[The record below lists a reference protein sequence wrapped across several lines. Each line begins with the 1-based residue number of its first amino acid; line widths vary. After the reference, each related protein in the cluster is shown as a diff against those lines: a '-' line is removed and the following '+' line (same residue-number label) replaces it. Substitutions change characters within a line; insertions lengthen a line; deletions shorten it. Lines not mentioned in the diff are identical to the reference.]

1 MRRLRR
7 IVVCIVAAGS
17 ACVAEPV
24 PAPPYY
30 AWYTGPYYPWYYPDY
45 YYWPRVTVGAWGRYG
60 GWHGGW
66 HGHEHHFHGGGHA
79 H

>member
-1 MRRLRR
+1 MRRLRW
-7 IVVCIVAAGS
+7 IVFGIVAVAS

-24 PAPPYY
+24 PAPSYY
-30 AWYTGPYYPWYYPDY
+30 SWYAGPYYPWYYPNY
-45 YYWPRVTVGAWGRYG
+45 YYWPNVSVGVWRRYG